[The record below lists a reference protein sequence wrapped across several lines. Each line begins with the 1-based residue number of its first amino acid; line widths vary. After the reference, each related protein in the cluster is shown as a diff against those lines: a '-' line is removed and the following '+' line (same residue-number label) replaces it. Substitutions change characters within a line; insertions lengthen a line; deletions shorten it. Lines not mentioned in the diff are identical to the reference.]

1 MCRTFDCLFWL
12 PIDTIGL
19 FYLGYSMTTVQRW
32 VYFIGYGT
40 GISQRKTDYLILKT
54 LKFEGSLPP
63 QHGHQHFEFTITPF
77 LRKLLC
83 PHSLLVLL
91 HSPNCNI
98 VERANHVKNRNGD
111 K

>member
-19 FYLGYSMTTVQRW
+19 SNVGYSMTTVQRW
-32 VYFIGYGT
+32 VFFTGYGT
-40 GISQRKTDYLILKT
+40 GISQRKTEYLISNT
-54 LKFEGSLPP
+54 LQFKGSLPP
-63 QHGHQHFEFTITPF
+63 QYGHQHFEYTITPF
-77 LRKLLC
+77 LPKLLC

-98 VERANHVKNRNGD
+98 VERENHVKNRNGD